1 MELTSFR
8 RANVRE
14 LLSWFA
20 NEAELIQWAG
30 PSFAWPLTAEQFT
43 QRLQAAESDPPTLY
57 PLGLYGGDALVG
69 YCELSD
75 PCWTAGSAKLSRVAI
90 HPDRR
95 GQGLGLFMVR
105 RALAF
110 GFEQLRLHRVG
121 LGVFDFN
128 TAAVRCYE
136 RAGFTHEGTLRDS
149 ARVGNERWNCHIMSI
164 LRPEW
169 DKDRSEHDSA

>member
-1 MELTSFR
+1 MELMSFR
-8 RANVRE
+8 RTDVPE

-20 NEAELIQWAG
+20 NESELIQWAG
-30 PSFAWPLTAEQFT
+30 PSFTWPLTAEQFI
-43 QRLQAAESDPPTLY
+43 QHLQVADTEPPTLY
-57 PLGLYGGDALVG
+57 PLGLYEGDAFVG

-75 PCWTAGSAKLSRVAI
+75 LCWAAGSAKLSRVAI
-90 HPDRR
+90 RPDRR

-105 RALAF
+105 RALALGF
-110 GFEQLRLHRVG
+110 GQLKLHRIG

-128 TAAVRCYE
+128 SAAVRCYE

-149 ARVGNERWNCHIMSI
+149 ARVGDERWSCHIMSI

-169 DKDRSEHDSA
+169 DGGQSEHDPA